1 MIRER
6 RNPKPFGILA
16 ALFIVLIVSLVG
28 CEKGTLGLRGGGIS
42 GSVLD
47 SRTLVGIAG
56 VSVIATTGE
65 EGDDDRAT
73 KFTTSDSNGNYYLGS
88 LRADEWSLSFD
99 KVGYVPLGDSA
110 SAAVTVVVVNNE
122 TSHVPSVRMEQTYEN
137 QYVTV
142 SGTLKDSINGT
153 LITYGNAQFVFG
165 QQTFNNRLPTELTTG
180 FRIPAS
186 TMPLSLIITV
196 SGYQTY
202 TYEFPTGVL
211 SDRDIGTI
219 MLQPETYSI
228 VGRWQDVPGWVFQAN
243 PTANIFAYAGN
254 RAVATATATINEQ
267 TFTISGIPRGVS
279 VSIEAEVKGYRM
291 NGPIVVYPSGDF
303 QGTIYQTF
311 SLKNN
316 FSPIMRDVRVIITG
330 ENIRTNDFVGAYCQE
345 TGTRWAQTI
354 VTNPPGWTIGTPRVI
369 DLGTN
374 QVPTG
379 YDLTFVGYIVGDGKS
394 NDDTIRVD
402 DDGAEAQIVTIQ
414 VN

>member
-6 RNPKPFGILA
+6 RSPKPFGILT
-16 ALFIVLIVSLVG
+16 ALLIVLIVSLVG
-28 CEKGTLGLRGGGIS
+28 CEKGTLGLKGGGIS

-56 VSVIATTGE
+56 VSVTAMSGE
-65 EGDDDRAT
+65 EGEDGRAT
-73 KFTTSDSNGNYYLGS
+73 KFTTSDSNGNYYFGS
-88 LRADEWSLSFD
+88 MRADEWKLSFD
-99 KVGYVPLGDSA
+99 KVGYMPLGDSA
-110 SAAVTVVVVNNE
+110 SAAVNVVVVNSN
-122 TSHVPSVRMEQTYEN
+122 TSHVPAVRMQQIYEN

-142 SGTLKDSINGT
+142 SGTLKDSVNGT

-165 QQTFNNRLPTELTTG
+165 QQTFNNRLPSELTTG

-186 TMPLSLIITV
+186 TGPINIIISVT
-196 SGYQTY
+196 GYQQQTVPL
-202 TYEFPTGVL
+202 ENLL
-211 SDRDIGTI
+211 SDRNLGTI

-279 VSIEAEVKGYRM
+279 VSISAEIKGYRM

-316 FSPIMRDVRVIITG
+316 FSPIMRDVRIVIMG
-330 ENIRTNDFVGAYCQE
+330 ESIRTNDFVGAFCQE
-345 TGTRWAQTI
+345 TGTQWAQTI

-379 YDLTFVGYIVGDGKS
+379 YDLNFVGYIVGDGKS
-394 NDDTIRVD
+394 NTETKRVD
-402 DDGAEAQIVTIQ
+402 DDGADAQIVTIQ

>member
-56 VSVIATTGE
+56 VSVVASTGE

-73 KFTTSDSNGNYYLGS
+73 KFTTSDSNGNYYLSG
-88 LRADEWSLSFD
+88 LRADEWNLSFD
-99 KVGYVPLGDSA
+99 KAGYMPMGDSA
-110 SAAVTVVVVNNE
+110 SAAVSVVVVNNE
-122 TSHVPSVRMEQTYEN
+122 TSHVPSVRMIQAYEN
-137 QYVTV
+137 QYVTI

-180 FRIPAS
+180 FRVPAS
-186 TMPLSLIITV
+186 TVPISLIITV
-196 SGYQTY
+196 SGYQAY
-202 TYEFPTGVL
+202 TYEFPTGIL

>member
-28 CEKGTLGLRGGGIS
+28 CEKGTLGLKGGGIS

-56 VSVIATTGE
+56 VSITAATGE
-65 EGDDDRAT
+65 EGEDGRAT
-73 KFTTSDSNGNYYLGS
+73 KFTTSDSNGNYYFS
-88 LRADEWSLSFD
+88 NMRADEWNLSFD

-110 SAAVTVVVVNNE
+110 SAAVNVVVTNND
-122 TSHVPSVRMEQTYEN
+122 TSHVPSVRMQQIYEN

-142 SGTLKDSINGT
+142 SGTLKDAVNGT

-180 FRIPAS
+180 FRVPAS
-186 TMPLSLIITV
+186 AEPIRLIITV
-196 SGYQTY
+196 TGYERFTY
-202 TYEFPTGVL
+202 TFDAGLL
-211 SDRDIGTI
+211 SDRSIGTI
-219 MLQPETYSI
+219 LLQPETYSI

-279 VSIEAEVKGYRM
+279 VSIEAEIKGYRM

-316 FSPIMRDVRVIITG
+316 FSPIMRDVRIIIMG
-330 ENIRTNDFVGAYCQE
+330 ESIRTNDFVGAFCQE
-345 TGTRWAQTI
+345 TGTQWAQTI

-379 YDLTFVGYIVGDGKS
+379 YELNFVGYIVGDGKS
-394 NDDTIRVD
+394 NTETKRVD
-402 DDGAEAQIVTIQ
+402 DDGAEAQVVTIQ